1 MYKNIELIITFVLQ
15 FFILDIQPNLFNI
28 IGSVAIAVGVLMIMG
43 FRLIEKETNDVKGK
57 KVSSIQKLFFYK
69 L

>member
-69 L
+69 F